1 MDRENNYTGVREA
14 YLAFGLGKELFAIS
28 VHKVLDILE
37 APKVTKVPKTADY
50 MSGVINRRGD
60 ILPVIDMALKFNLK
74 ADKKYED
81 QEIVVLEIQNKE
93 SLMNIGISVDYAKDV
108 LEIDET
114 EIQPV
119 PDIGSQYNTKFIS
132 GMFKK
137 HEQFIMILDVDKIFT
152 IDNLINDAKTEIIV
166 NQ

>member
-1 MDRENNYTGVREA
+1 MRREEQTTIREA

-37 APKVTKVPKTADY
+37 APNVTKVPKTANY

-74 ADKKYED
+74 ADKEYED

-93 SLMNIGISVDYAKDV
+93 SLMHIGISVDYAKDV
-108 LEIDET
+108 LEIEEN
-114 EIQPV
+114 EIQAV
-119 PDIGSQYNTKFIS
+119 PEIGSQYNTKFVS
-132 GMFKK
+132 GMFKRD
-137 HEQFIMILDVDKIFT
+137 EQFIMILDVDKIFNV
-152 IDNLINDAKTEIIV
+152 DNIMNDATAELIIS
-166 NQ
+166 Q